1 MRFLPSWL
9 LRVVPRRPMHGLFA
23 SDAQS
28 YPQME
33 RPHVIFVTAAAVS
46 PQQQHSVAL
55 TGPLPGGRRRLG
67 IMCRTFFG
75 SWFAAVVLMLAGLL
89 LPCLVIAQSGQRD
102 DQNRRDHAVS
112 REEAISNQNQPDVES
127 GKYATVL
134 RGLLSHTV
142 PEIGVADLEVMKGAV
157 LLDAREAEE
166 FAVSRLAG
174 ARYAGYDH
182 FDLNMLGD
190 LDRNQTVVV
199 YCSVGYRSEKIAE
212 KLLEA
217 GFSQVYN
224 LYGGIF
230 EWVNAGKPVVD
241 ASGKPTDRVHAY
253 NRTWGL
259 FLQKGEKVY

>member
-1 MRFLPSWL
+1 MDR
-9 LRVVPRRPMHGLFA
+9 
-23 SDAQS
+23 S
-28 YPQME
+28 Y
-33 RPHVIFVTAAAVS
+33 VIFVTAPPES
-46 PQQQHSVAL
+46 
-55 TGPLPGGRRRLG
+55 LPRVQRLG
-67 IMCRTFFG
+67 FQGHRLGVGPGLGLNLSCRLGFRFG
-75 SWFAAVVLMLAGLL
+75 SWFGFRSGFRFGSWFGIWSGTALALL
-89 LPCLVIAQSGQRD
+89 LVLALPGRALAQAGTAGD
-102 DQNRRDHAVS
+102 AGNAAHAEKAVA

-127 GKYATVL
+127 GKYAAVL
-134 RGLLSHTV
+134 RSLLSHSV
-142 PEIGVADLEVMKGAV
+142 PEIGVEDLQVMKGAV
-157 LLDAREAEE
+157 LLDAREPEE

-174 ARYAGYDH
+174 ARYAGYDL

-230 EWVNAGKPVVD
+230 EWVNAGQPVVD
-241 ASGKPTDRVHAY
+241 ASGKLTDLVHAY